1 MRFGVLLASLV
12 LAVPLVW
19 VAMRLP
25 PPAPASAPAT
35 EFSASRAM
43 ADVTVIGQSPH
54 PVGSP
59 RNRQVRDALVQRLT
73 ALGLK
78 VRVQSDIGIDVDE
91 RGGAPV
97 VQGANVENIIAVLPG
112 LTSEAPALALMAHY
126 DSVWNSPGAADDAVG
141 VATAI
146 EAVRAIRARGVPE
159 RDVVLILTDGEEAG
173 LLGAHAFFDSDPLAD
188 HVGFVINVDVRGSGG
203 RPFMFQT
210 GDKPAG
216 AVALFARETPMP
228 RALSA
233 AAMFFKLAPN
243 DTDFT
248 PALAAEAQGFNLSF
262 ARGEFDYH
270 SPTATPANVDR
281 GALQLTGEQALALAR
296 AIAFTKNLPA
306 QGAGPIYA
314 DVLGLGVL
322 AYPVWTGWI
331 VLGLIGIALLAAIAC
346 ARKAARID
354 AWSLL
359 RGAGAGLYVFAASAA
374 IFNLLRRAYV
384 PDLDFGR
391 RALTPHF
398 EAFEII
404 LGLAALAVIAIS
416 VAASERGR
424 SWLLMGALGLGLGA
438 AASAFGGLDM
448 IGLGLGAAA
457 LVSAASFRHPTHPAA
472 AWGGMLLLAL
482 LIGVVLQ
489 ILFPLATPLVTWP
502 LAVASI
508 IALATRLGEQGAG
521 LRGFFTVLA
530 GALGLAWATVLFDL
544 ALVSL
549 DLPAV
554 AAIAVFPAALVLWP
568 GARWAGAI
576 NMRKA
581 GAVALGLSISAALIA
596 HFVSPWSV
604 RYPRPSSILH
614 VTEGLT
620 GQSWRVGLSP
630 LDAWTEA
637 ALRADGGTVTRRSFP
652 SLFMRDRPAAKAQP
666 IEPAPPAIS
675 FSHDVDGRLV
685 LRTLPVSGGDRLMLQ
700 IKVDAPIEG
709 AQVSG
714 RRAPVLSEPGEW
726 TTILWQ
732 ASEKGVAVSFHPR
745 GLGTISV
752 RYASLSRSWP
762 VDARPLPALPADRMT
777 PGLGG
782 ASAVV
787 AEKSYRW

>member
-1 MRFGVLLASLV
+1 MELYTYYRSTASY
-12 LAVPLVW
+12 
-19 VAMRLP
+19 R
-25 PPAPASAPAT
+25 
-35 EFSASRAM
+35 
-43 ADVTVIGQSPH
+43 
-54 PVGSP
+54 
-59 RNRQVRDALVQRLT
+59 VR
-73 ALGLK
+73 
-78 VRVQSDIGIDVDE
+78 I
-91 RGGAPV
+91 
-97 VQGANVENIIAVLPG
+97 
-112 LTSEAPALALMAHY
+112 ALALKGL
-126 DSVWNSPGAADDAVG
+126 DF
-141 VATAI
+141 TALP
-146 EAVRAIRARGVPE
+146 VN
-159 RDVVLILTDGEEAG
+159 
-173 LLGAHAFFDSDPLAD
+173 LL
-188 HVGFVINVDVRGSGG
+188 V
-203 RPFMFQT
+203 
-210 GDKPAG
+210 PAG
-216 AVALFARETPMP
+216 GANRQPDY
-228 RALSA
+228 
-233 AAMFFKLAPN
+233 LAINPQGRV
-243 DTDFT
+243 
-248 PALAAEAQGFNLSF
+248 PAL
-262 ARGEFDYH
+262 
-270 SPTATPANVDR
+270 
-281 GALQLTGEQALALAR
+281 
-296 AIAFTKNLPA
+296 
-306 QGAGPIYA
+306 
-314 DVLGLGVL
+314 
-322 AYPVWTGWI
+322 
-331 VLGLIGIALLAAIAC
+331 
-346 ARKAARID
+346 
-354 AWSLL
+354 
-359 RGAGAGLYVFAASAA
+359 
-374 IFNLLRRAYV
+374 
-384 PDLDFGR
+384 
-391 RALTPHF
+391 
-398 EAFEII
+398 
-404 LGLAALAVIAIS
+404 
-416 VAASERGR
+416 R
-424 SWLLMGALGLGLGA
+424 SDEG
-438 AASAFGGLDM
+438 
-448 IGLGLGAAA
+448 
-457 LVSAASFRHPTHPAA
+457 
-472 AWGGMLLLAL
+472 AL
-482 LIGVVLQ
+482 LIQSQAIIEYLEECYPQV
-489 ILFPLATPLVTWP
+489 PLLAKDLVARAHER
-502 LAVASI
+502 AVASI

-530 GALGLAWATVLFDL
+530 GDLGLAWATVLFDL